1 MSTFDFNTIITRTTD
16 AELTRDSFEQEF
28 SSLIVKSNVSTS
40 TLSSLFKEKIDIKF
54 SDQIDIISTSSGS
67 NISSFSTKL
76 VFFFKSKFTMKLNLF
91 FLLFRDL
98 IDQIK
103 LYNKYNQSK
112 INEINYELNEVKYY
126 SKNVMFIN

>member
-76 VFFFKSKFTMKLNLF
+76 VFLF
-91 FLLFRDL
+91 
-98 IDQIK
+98 
-103 LYNKYNQSK
+103 
-112 INEINYELNEVKYY
+112 
-126 SKNVMFIN
+126 

>member
-40 TLSSLFKEKIDIKF
+40 TLSSLFKEKIDIKL

-76 VFFFKSKFTMKLNLF
+76 VFLF
-91 FLLFRDL
+91 
-98 IDQIK
+98 
-103 LYNKYNQSK
+103 
-112 INEINYELNEVKYY
+112 
-126 SKNVMFIN
+126 